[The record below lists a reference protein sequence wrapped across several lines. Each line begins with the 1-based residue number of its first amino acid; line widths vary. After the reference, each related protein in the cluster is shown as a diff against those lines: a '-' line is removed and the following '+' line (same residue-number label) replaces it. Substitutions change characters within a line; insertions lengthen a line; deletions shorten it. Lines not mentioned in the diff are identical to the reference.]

1 MAQVSNRGA
10 LTSTN
15 FRVTGSNQATRRNA
29 KINPH
34 KIAQTVPSE
43 CARKS
48 QIVCSF
54 AIALERDNT
63 NIVAYTPLE
72 KSTRTRDA
80 VIKWF
85 VQSATHQNNLDLKL
99 AFREHGNVLSPSPF
113 AFKRIQRQTA
123 NVLSCRHAF
132 SYPQSTQPTDR
143 MDAKNRHCRK
153 QLEYC
158 RPLREY
164 NLDIDRRPIPRTR
177 KSIPPPPLP
186 LTLLRPISY
195 DKKNSLTTAPGPGD
209 EPGANGQGP
218 KTKGQWPRS
227 QPMNRSQGVT
237 IQGHVQWPGSHTG
250 AMALGKGQDRGPGS
264 GPRPG
269 RGPGGQDRLR

>member
-1 MAQVSNRGA
+1 MNHISFAPRQTLMAQVSNRGA

-99 AFREHGNVLSPSPF
+99 AFREHGNVLSPCNHQCV
-113 AFKRIQRQTA
+113 IVQTRFFIPSINTA
-123 NVLSCRHAF
+123 YRPHGCQKQTL
-132 SYPQSTQPTDR
+132 PQTTGI
-143 MDAKNRHCRK
+143 
-153 QLEYC
+153 L
-158 RPLREY
+158 
-164 NLDIDRRPIPRTR
+164 
-177 KSIPPPPLP
+177 PPPP
-186 LTLLRPISY
+186 RI
-195 DKKNSLTTAPGPGD
+195 
-209 EPGANGQGP
+209 
-218 KTKGQWPRS
+218 
-227 QPMNRSQGVT
+227 
-237 IQGHVQWPGSHTG
+237 
-250 AMALGKGQDRGPGS
+250 
-264 GPRPG
+264 
-269 RGPGGQDRLR
+269 